1 MYVKFN
7 QELSMEIVITD
18 LSQNR
23 RNLLFSTSHKDLN
36 VQPLSARIPLRNV
49 NRGQWT
55 NLVFDLASL
64 INEIWKNQT
73 FKSIDALTICANCK
87 LRKIFT
93 LKTLPCVDFALVSDD
108 YLHAVNFPE
117 GTDTR
122 IQIFTINETKSND
135 ENNVDNSLLSSRS
148 KSQNV
153 FKIAFGSKIA
163 RETSARS
170 SQLTKS
176 AKSQSPV
183 GKNENQSLNLKS
195 RSL

>member
-1 MYVKFN
+1 M
-7 QELSMEIVITD
+7 ELVITD

-23 RNLLFSTSHKDLN
+23 RNLLFSTSHKELN
-36 VQPLSARIPLRNV
+36 IQPLSARIPLKNV

-64 INEIWKNQT
+64 VNEIWKNQT

-117 GTDTR
+117 GSDTK
-122 IQIFTINETKSND
+122 IQIFTLNESKSSEENLN
-135 ENNVDNSLLSSRS
+135 NNVENLLPSSRS

-153 FKIAFGSKIA
+153 FKIAFGSKIPK
-163 RETSARS
+163 ETSTRS
-170 SQLTKS
+170 SQTSK
-176 AKSQSPV
+176 ATKSQSPV
-183 GKNENQSLNLKS
+183 GQNENHNLNFKS
-195 RSL
+195 MPS